1 MFVRFIHRKRLFLSI
16 QMYIDWMLGQ
26 LVWSWNVCLM
36 KKNKTTQNVCTLQ
49 ETSRRVPCDMQ
60 QVAILS
66 MRAAC
71 HLRDDNNTPY
81 QDNNWGVSYRWPCF
95 GNLWNLIRF
104 YQSVKGAHA
113 QVNCAHHVI
122 TTLRSDK
129 RGISVW
135 MNTWPLALYH
145 PFIIRVLP
153 GRWEQ

>member
-1 MFVRFIHRKRLFLSI
+1 MFVHFIHRKRLFLSI
-16 QMYIDWMLGQ
+16 QIYINWMQGQ

-36 KKNKTTQNVCTLQ
+36 KKKKNVRALGGTN
-49 ETSRRVPCDMQ
+49 RRVPCDTQ

-81 QDNNWGVSYRWPCF
+81 QDYDWGVSYRWPCF

-113 QVNCAHHVI
+113 RVNCARHVI
-122 TTLRSDK
+122 TTPRSDK

-145 PFIIRVLP
+145 PFIMRVLP
-153 GRWEQ
+153 GRREQWS